1 LRFSRGE
8 FIRSG
13 WLAADAELASIN
25 RPTWAQRTGPM
36 KLTFEIFELNTKH
49 AFNIARESGPPARR
63 LVWVRIRDDDGVE
76 GWGEASPQPFYGETA
91 DTVVA
96 VLPRLARALETA
108 GEGDPFALER
118 IDAALHHALAHNG
131 SARTAVSAALHDL
144 VGKKLGLPVWKLWGL
159 DPVAATS
166 SFTIGIDSI
175 DVMRAKVREAAA
187 YPILKVKV
195 GTPNDFEVLTM
206 IREEAPDK
214 TIRVDANTGW
224 TAKQAIAAMPIL
236 ADFGVEFVEQP
247 LPAHDLAGLKLVRE
261 NSPLPIIADESCET
275 AEDVAK
281 LAGVVD
287 GVNIKLAKCGSL
299 REAVR
304 IAHAARAHG
313 MTVMLG
319 CMVESTLGIAAAVQV
334 APLVD
339 YVDLD
344 GAALLA
350 RDPFRGPGIE
360 ADGTLRFNT
369 EPGLGVM
376 EAGE

>member
-1 LRFSRGE
+1 
-8 FIRSG
+8 
-13 WLAADAELASIN
+13 
-25 RPTWAQRTGPM
+25 M
-36 KLTFEIFELNTKH
+36 KLTFEVFELNTKH
-49 AFNIARESGPPARR
+49 AFNIARRVAPPGRR
-63 LVWVRIRDDDGVE
+63 LVWVRVRDEDGVE
-76 GWGEASPQPFYGETA
+76 GWGEAAPQPFYGETA

-96 VLPRLARALETA
+96 VLPRLAEAMDEA
-108 GEGDPFALER
+108 AEGDPFALER
-118 IDAALHHALAHNG
+118 IDTALHHALAHNG
-131 SARTAVSAALHDL
+131 SARVAVSAALHDL
-144 VGKKLGLPVWKLWGL
+144 VGKRLGLPVWKLWGL
-159 DPVAATS
+159 DPVAPKS
-166 SFTIGIDSI
+166 SFTIGIDSVE
-175 DVMRAKVREAAA
+175 VMRQKVREAAA
-187 YPILKVKV
+187 YPILKIKV
-195 GTPNDFEVLTM
+195 GTPNDFEILTM

-261 NSPLPIIADESCET
+261 NSPLPIIADESCEN
-275 AEDVAK
+275 AADVAK

-313 MTVMLG
+313 MSVMLG
-319 CMVESTLGIAAAVQV
+319 CMIESTLGIAAAVQV

-350 RDPFRGPGIE
+350 RDPFAGPGIE
-360 ADGTLRFNT
+360 ADGALRFNT
-369 EPGLGVM
+369 APGLGVT
-376 EAGE
+376 EAGESE

>member
-1 LRFSRGE
+1 
-8 FIRSG
+8 
-13 WLAADAELASIN
+13 
-25 RPTWAQRTGPM
+25 M
-36 KLTFEIFELNTKH
+36 KLTLDVVELKTKH
-49 AFNIARESGPPARR
+49 AFNIARETAPRARR
-63 LVWVRIRDDDGVE
+63 MVWVRVRDQDGAE

-91 DTVVA
+91 DTVTA
-96 VLPRLARALETA
+96 VLPRLADALDSA
-108 GEGDPFALER
+108 AQGDPFALEA
-118 IDAALHHALAHNG
+118 IDAALRHALAHNG
-131 SARTAVSAALHDL
+131 SARVAISAALHDL
-144 VGKKLGLPVWKLWGL
+144 VGKRLGLPVWKMWGL
-159 DPVAATS
+159 PPAAAPS
-166 SFTIGIDSI
+166 SFTIGIDRI
-175 DVMRAKVREAAA
+175 EVMRDKVREAAA
-187 YPILKVKV
+187 YPILKIKV

-206 IREEAPDK
+206 IREEAPEK

-247 LPAHDLAGLKLVRE
+247 LPAHDLAGLKLVRD

-275 AEDVAK
+275 AADVAK

-313 MTVMLG
+313 MSVMLG
-319 CMVESTLGIAAAVQV
+319 CMIESTLGIAAAVQV

-350 RDPFRGPGIE
+350 ADPFRGPGME

-369 EPGLGVM
+369 EPGLGVTKA
-376 EAGE
+376 E